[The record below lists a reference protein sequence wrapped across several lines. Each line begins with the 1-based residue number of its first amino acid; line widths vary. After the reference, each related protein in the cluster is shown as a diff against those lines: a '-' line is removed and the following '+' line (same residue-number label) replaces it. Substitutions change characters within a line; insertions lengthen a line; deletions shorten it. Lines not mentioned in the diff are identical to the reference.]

1 MKPRSANCAVWTAVC
16 LLAVA
21 ARRSDASPVLHIDI
35 VPRFNATALVF
46 DKPGRTNAAAQEV
59 SITRLDFLLSDFA
72 LHRSGG
78 TWLQTTNWQ
87 ACIKLGE
94 NLSNAMVDGLPPGNY
109 DRIRFHVGLTPAL
122 NHSDPAL
129 YPPGHPLNPILNGLH
144 WGWAGGYVFFALEGL
159 WRDGRGQWR
168 GYSYHLGNDPQLMT
182 VELPVALELGADKS
196 LVLTLDLDG
205 LFPRKLGE
213 DNASTH
219 SRKGDELASS
229 LRAAVEKAFSVA
241 EAGTASP
248 LPSASQ
254 SRIEPAQPPVA
265 THPYRFTFSM
275 RFPRP
280 DLPLD
285 NPLTQEGVE
294 LGRRLFFEKMLSVNN
309 SQSCASCHQPANAF
323 SDGGKRFSIGAEGAT
338 GTRNA
343 MMLFNLAWKRSF
355 FWDGRAATL
364 RQQVLMPIQ
373 NPVEMHQSLDKVIA
387 KLAATPD
394 YPALFASAFGGPE
407 ITTNRVALALEQF
420 VLTRIS
426 CDSKLDRALQGSEE
440 LTDEEKRGFELFMTE
455 YDPRRGLRGADCFH
469 CHGGPLFQSQG
480 FANNGLD
487 AVFADAGR
495 GAVTG
500 REWDKGRFA
509 VPSLRNVELTG
520 PYMHDGRFKTLEE
533 VVAHYCTG
541 VKRSATL
548 DPNLAKHPDGGV
560 PLTEP
565 EQKALVAF
573 LKTLTEESLRPE
585 PGSQQL
591 SKNQLTSP

>member
-1 MKPRSANCAVWTAVC
+1 MNLRFANCAVWAAVS
-16 LLAVA
+16 LLSVA
-21 ARRSDASPVLHIDI
+21 ARGAVLRVAI
-35 VPRFNATALVF
+35 VPSYNAAAVVF
-46 DKPGRTNAAAQEV
+46 DKPAQTNPAAQQFSV
-59 SITRLDFLLSDFA
+59 TRLDFLLSDFE
-72 LHRSGG
+72 LHRRGG

-87 ACIKLGE
+87 ACVKLGE
-94 NLSNAMVDGLPPGNY
+94 NRGNATVSGLEPGAY

-129 YPPGHPLNPILNGLH
+129 YPPGHPLNPNLNGLH

-159 WRDGRGQWR
+159 WRDDRGQWR
-168 GYSYHLGNDPQLMT
+168 GYSFHLGNDPQLMT
-182 VELPVALELGADKS
+182 VELPVALELGEDKS
-196 LVLTLDLDG
+196 LVLTLNLNG
-205 LFPRKLGE
+205 LFPRKI
-213 DNASTH
+213 DDANASTH

-229 LRAAVEKAFSVA
+229 LRATVEKAFSVA
-241 EAGTASP
+241 AIGSALPVPPLGKSTAQEP
-248 LPSASQ
+248 LQAT
-254 SRIEPAQPPVA
+254 
-265 THPYRFTFSM
+265 THPYRFTFSV

-285 NPLTQEGVE
+285 NPLTQEGVD
-294 LGRRLFFEKMLSVNN
+294 LGRRLFFEKKLSINYR
-309 SQSCASCHQPANAF
+309 QSCASCHQPEHAF
-323 SDGGKRFSIGAEGAT
+323 SDSGKRFSAGAEGAA

-343 MMLFNLAWKRSF
+343 MGLFNLAWKRSF

-373 NPVEMHQSLDKVIA
+373 NSVEMHQSLDKVIA
-387 KLAATPD
+387 KLAATAE
-394 YPALFASAFGGPE
+394 YPALFAGAFGSRE

-420 VLTRIS
+420 ILTRIS
-426 CDSKLDRALQGSEE
+426 CDSKLDRALQGAEQ

-487 AVFADAGR
+487 AVFPDAGR

-500 REWDKGRFA
+500 REWDNGRFA

-541 VKRSATL
+541 VKRSPTL

-560 PLTEP
+560 PLSAAD
-565 EQKALVAF
+565 QKALVAF
-573 LKTLTEESLRPE
+573 LKTLTEESLRP
-585 PGSQQL
+585 GQGNGQL
-591 SKNQLTSP
+591 SKNWVTCP

>member
-1 MKPRSANCAVWTAVC
+1 MNLRSANCAVWTAVC
-16 LLAVA
+16 LLAA
-21 ARRSDASPVLHIDI
+21 GARGSAVVPALRIEI
-35 VPRFNATALVF
+35 VPRYNAAALVF
-46 DKPGRTNAAAQEV
+46 DKPAQTNSAAQEFSV
-59 SITRLDFLLSDFA
+59 TRLDFLLSDFA
-72 LHRSGG
+72 FHRSGG
-78 TWLQTTNWQ
+78 AWVQTTNWQ
-87 ACIKLGE
+87 ACVKLGQ
-94 NLSNAMVDGLPPGNY
+94 NLSNATVAGLEPGTY
-109 DRIRFHVGLTPAL
+109 DRIRFHVGLTPEL

-129 YPPGHPLNPILNGLH
+129 YPPGHPLNPNLNGLH

-159 WRDGRGQWR
+159 WRDERGQWR
-168 GYSYHLGNDPQLMT
+168 GYSFHLGNDPQLMT
-182 VELPVALELGADKS
+182 VDLPVALELGGDKS
-196 LVLTLDLDG
+196 LVLTLDLDR
-205 LFPRKLGE
+205 LFARKLGE
-213 DNASTH
+213 DNVSTH

-241 EAGTASP
+241 GVGPAST
-248 LPSASQ
+248 
-254 SRIEPAQPPVA
+254 PAPVVHTERPETA

-294 LGRRLFFEKMLSVNN
+294 LGRRLFFEKKLSINDR
-309 SQSCASCHQPANAF
+309 QSCASCHEPERAF
-323 SDGGKRFSIGAEGAT
+323 SDAGKRFSAGAEGAA

-343 MMLFNLAWKRSF
+343 MALFNLAWKRSF
-355 FWDGRAATL
+355 FWDGRATTL

-373 NPVEMHQSLDKVIA
+373 NPVEMHQSLDRGIA
-387 KLAATPD
+387 KLAATTE
-394 YPALFASAFGGPE
+394 YQTLFAAAFGSPA

-426 CDSKLDRALQGSEE
+426 CDSKLDRALQGTEQ
-440 LTDEEKRGFELFMTE
+440 LTVEEKQGFELFMTE

-487 AVFADAGR
+487 AVFPDAGR

-500 REWDKGRFA
+500 REWDNGRFA

-533 VVAHYCTG
+533 VVAHYCSG
-541 VKRSATL
+541 VKRSANL

-560 PLTEP
+560 PLSWA

-573 LKTLTEESLRPE
+573 LKTLTEESLRPGQE
-585 PGSQQL
+585 KGQL
-591 SKNQLTSP
+591 SKN

>member
-1 MKPRSANCAVWTAVC
+1 MKPLSGIFAAWAALG
-16 LLAVA
+16 LLAFA
-21 ARRSDASPVLHIDI
+21 ARGSGAAPALRIGI

-46 DKPGRTNAAAQEV
+46 DKPAQTNTAGQEFSV
-59 SITRLDFLLSDFA
+59 TRLDFLWSDFA
-72 LHRSGG
+72 LHRNGG

-94 NLSNAMVDGLPPGNY
+94 NHPEATVDGLEPGNY

-129 YPPGHPLNPILNGLH
+129 YPPGHPLNPILDGLH

-159 WRDGRGQWR
+159 WRDERSQWR
-168 GYSYHLGNDPQLMT
+168 GYSFHLGNDPQLMT
-182 VELPVALELGADKS
+182 VELPVALELRGGKS

-205 LFPRKLGE
+205 LLAGKLGE

-241 EAGTASP
+241 GAGPVPSP
-248 LPSASQ
+248 SSAVQ
-254 SRIEPAQPPVA
+254 SRIEPEQPPAA

-294 LGRRLFFEKMLSVNN
+294 LGRRLFFDKMLSVNN
-309 SQSCASCHQPANAF
+309 SQSCASCHQPEHAF
-323 SDGGKRFSIGAEGAT
+323 SDAGKRFSAGAEGAA

-373 NPVEMHQSLDKVIA
+373 NPVEMHQSLDNVIA
-387 KLAATPD
+387 KLAATPE
-394 YPALFASAFGGPE
+394 YPALFAGAFGSGG

-426 CDSKLDRALQGSEE
+426 CDSKLDRALQGTEE
-440 LTDEEKRGFELFMTE
+440 LTAGEKRGFELFMTE

-487 AVFADAGR
+487 ANFPDAGR

-500 REWDKGRFA
+500 REGDKGRFA

-560 PLTEP
+560 PLSEAD
-565 EQKALVAF
+565 QKALVAF
-573 LKTLTEESLRPE
+573 LKTLTEESLRP
-585 PGSQQL
+585 GHGNIQL
-591 SKNQLTSP
+591 SKN

>member
-1 MKPRSANCAVWTAVC
+1 MKLGSVNCAIWTAFC
-16 LLAVA
+16 LLAAEAGWA
-21 ARRSDASPVLHIDI
+21 AAGPALHIDI
-35 VPRFNATALVF
+35 VPRYNAAALVF
-46 DKPGRTNAAAQEV
+46 GRAAQTNAAAQEFSV
-59 SITRLDFLLSDFA
+59 TRLDFLLSDFA
-72 LHRSGG
+72 LHRRGG
-78 TWLQTTNWQ
+78 AWLQASNWQ
-87 ACIKLGE
+87 TCIKLGE
-94 NLSNAMVDGLPPGNY
+94 GRSNATVAGLESGTY
-109 DRIRFHVGLTPAL
+109 DRIRFHVGLTPEL

-129 YPPGHPLNPILNGLH
+129 YPPGHPLNPNLNGLH

-159 WRDGRGQWR
+159 WRDERNQWR
-168 GYSYHLGNDPQLMT
+168 GYSFHLGNDPQLMT
-182 VELPVALELGADKS
+182 IELPVALELNEDKS

-205 LFPRKLGE
+205 LLARKLGE

-219 SRKGDELASS
+219 SRTGDELAVS
-229 LRAAVEKAFSVA
+229 LRKEVEKAFSVGGV
-241 EAGTASP
+241 GTASATA
-248 LPSASQ
+248 SATQ
-254 SRIEPAQPPVA
+254 PAVAPQRPQAA
-265 THPYRFTFSM
+265 THPYRFTFSV

-294 LGRRLFFEKMLSVNN
+294 LGRRLFFEKELSINDR
-309 SQSCASCHQPANAF
+309 QSCASCHQPQHAF
-323 SDGGKRFSIGAEGAT
+323 SDAGKQVSVGAEGAA

-343 MMLFNLAWKRSF
+343 MGLFNLAWKRSF

-373 NPVEMHQSLDKVIA
+373 NSVEMHSSLDRVIA
-387 KLAATPD
+387 KLAATAE
-394 YPALFASAFGGPE
+394 YPALFAAAFGSPG

-426 CDSKLDRALQGSEE
+426 CDSKLDRALQGAEE
-440 LTDEEKRGFELFMTE
+440 LTDEEKQGFQLFMTE

-487 AVFADAGR
+487 EVFADAGR
-495 GAVTG
+495 GKITG
-500 REWDKGRFA
+500 REWDDGRFA

-520 PYMHDGRFKTLEE
+520 PYMHDGRFKTLEA

-541 VKRSATL
+541 IKRSETL

-560 PLTEP
+560 PLTAS

-573 LKTLTEESLRPE
+573 LKTLTEESLRPA
-585 PGSQQL
+585 QANTQL
-591 SKNQLTSP
+591 SKN

>member
-1 MKPRSANCAVWTAVC
+1 MKLRSANCAVWAAVC
-16 LLAVA
+16 LLAVGVRWSA
-21 ARRSDASPVLHIDI
+21 AGPALRLAI
-35 VPRFNATALVF
+35 VPRYNAAALVF
-46 DKPGRTNAAAQEV
+46 GKPAQTNAAAQEFSV
-59 SITRLDFLLSDFA
+59 TRLDFLLSDFA

-78 TWLQTTNWQ
+78 AWLQTTNWQ
-87 ACIKLGE
+87 ACVKLGE
-94 NLSNAMVDGLPPGNY
+94 NCSNAAVDGLEPGAY
-109 DRIRFHVGLTPAL
+109 DRIRFHVGLTPEL

-129 YPPGHPLNPILNGLH
+129 YPPGHPLNPNLNGLH

-159 WRDGRGQWR
+159 WRDERSQWR
-168 GYSYHLGNDPQLMT
+168 GYSFHLGNDPQLMT
-182 VELPVALELGADKS
+182 VDLPVALELGGDKS

-205 LFPRKLGE
+205 LFARKLGE

-229 LRAAVEKAFSVA
+229 LRVEVEKAFAVA
-241 EAGTASP
+241 GVGPASAPTPAG
-248 LPSASQ
+248 
-254 SRIEPAQPPVA
+254 QPRLDPEQPQAA

-294 LGRRLFFEKMLSVNN
+294 LGRRLFFEKKLSINDR
-309 SQSCASCHQPANAF
+309 QSCASCHQPEHAF
-323 SDGGKRFSIGAEGAT
+323 SDAGKRFSAGAEGAA

-343 MMLFNLAWKRSF
+343 MGLFNLAWKRSF

-373 NPVEMHQSLDKVIA
+373 NSVEMHQSLDKVIA
-387 KLAATPD
+387 KLAATTE
-394 YPALFASAFGGPE
+394 YPALFAAAFGGPG
-407 ITTNRVALALEQF
+407 ITANRLALALEQF

-426 CDSKLDRALQGSEE
+426 CNSKLDRALQGAEE

-487 AVFADAGR
+487 AVFADLGR

-500 REWDKGRFA
+500 REWDNGRFA

-560 PLTEP
+560 PLSGA

-573 LKTLTEESLRPE
+573 LKTLTEESLRVE
-585 PGSQQL
+585 QGSG
-591 SKNQLTSP
+591 QLTKN